1 MNLPP
6 ATKSSTTMATPIY
19 SRQYLRDLPEVKR
32 QTELRNE
39 IAQLYSNIIH
49 PLTLSAQSG
58 KTKYFHDMT
67 DSIAQKKQQRMH
79 EQQHTEMMI
88 KHGMVPVINTL
99 HQSNPEPSDEVIA
112 GLREKFPDCLV
123 SFQEDWIETQH
134 GMKQL
139 KKGIL
144 IDWS

>member
-1 MNLPP
+1 
-6 ATKSSTTMATPIY
+6 
-19 SRQYLRDLPEVKR
+19 
-32 QTELRNE
+32 
-39 IAQLYSNIIH
+39 
-49 PLTLSAQSG
+49 
-58 KTKYFHDMT
+58 MT
-67 DSIAQKKQQRMH
+67 GTIAQKKQATMNHQI
-79 EQQHTEMMI
+79 HTEMMI

-99 HQSNPEPSDEVIA
+99 HQSNPEPSDEVLA

-123 SFQEDWIETQH
+123 SFQEDWIETPH